1 MARELSWGADSLSYN
16 VTRVTFFQPMVA
28 CLPCSSSY
36 WPRTSTM
43 SIDEIFSR
51 IIRFCN
57 RLRKKWVAWSF
68 NKFLVGVSFL

>member
-1 MARELSWGADSLSYN
+1 MARELSRGADSLSYN
-16 VTRVTFFQPMVA
+16 VTRVAFFPPMAA

-57 RLRKKWVAWSF
+57 RLRKKWVARSF